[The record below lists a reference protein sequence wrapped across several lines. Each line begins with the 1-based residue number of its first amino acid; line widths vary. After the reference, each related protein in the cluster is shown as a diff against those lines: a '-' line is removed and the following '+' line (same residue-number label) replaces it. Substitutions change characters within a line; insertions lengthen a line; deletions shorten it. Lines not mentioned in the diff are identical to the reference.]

1 MLKNLSVAVVGASPK
16 ADRYSNRAM
25 QMLENYGHTPIPVAP
40 AHSEILGRT
49 VYRSLTDIAGPI
61 HTVAL
66 YVGSERQTDIVAD
79 ILRVKPVRV
88 IFNPGTENP
97 AAYDQLRTAG
107 IEPLEACTLVMLSTG
122 QF

>member
-1 MLKNLSVAVVGASPK
+1 MNTVTVAVVGASPK

-25 QMLENYGHTPIPVAP
+25 QMLASYGHTPIPVAP
-40 AHSEILGRT
+40 AHAEILGWP
-49 VYRSLTDIAGPI
+49 VFRSLIDIQQPV
-61 HTVAL
+61 HTVAM
-66 YVGSERQTDIVAD
+66 YVGSDRQAGIIND
-79 ILRVKPVRV
+79 ILRMKPVRV

-97 AAYDQLRTAG
+97 QAYDQLRSAG

>member
-1 MLKNLSVAVVGASPK
+1 MKKLTVAVIGASPK

-25 QMLENYGHTPIPVAP
+25 QMLESYGHTPIPVAP
-40 AHSEILGRT
+40 AHAEILGRK
-49 VYRSLTDIAGPI
+49 VYRSLADVGTAV

-66 YVGSERQTDIVAD
+66 YVGPDRQEGIIDD
-79 ILRVKPVRV
+79 ILCAKPVRV

-97 AAYDQLRTAG
+97 AAYDQLRSAG
-107 IEPLEACTLVMLSTG
+107 IEPLEACTLVMISTG